1 MYCLVLAGNSTVAR
15 NFDAYVAVS
24 HRKYVSKPKQFQIK
38 YNTCFSLRN
47 STAFKRFRNS
57 KYYLFSP
64 YWLSCISLNFSY
76 ENLAV
81 HHWQWHLLN
90 FYAFIDL
97 LIYSAFLFIGD
108 FFSFPLILSPYCP
121 LRTPFKV
128 YCQPTLYKYYL
139 ISISSISI

>member
-47 STAFKRFRNS
+47 STAFKRFRNL

-76 ENLAV
+76 ESLAV

-90 FYAFIDL
+90 FYVFIDL
-97 LIYSAFLFIGD
+97 FIPLSYSLVSFFLF
-108 FFSFPLILSPYCP
+108 PLFCLLIAPSGPH
-121 LRTPFKV
+121 LRFTV
-128 YCQPTLYKYYL
+128 SQLYTNT
-139 ISISSISI
+139 I